1 MKNTTFNTFA
11 AICAFGFI
19 GLAFIGISG
28 KFEEVN
34 TALSVFAGFSLFSI
48 AALYFAM
55 NAMQQ
60 QMVHM
65 REDTDEVSRRITS
78 EIRDVYQYIEESKRD
93 LHERVES
100 NYRDCNESISEMYR
114 RMDTITDDCCAG
126 SKK

>member
-28 KFEEVN
+28 KFDEVN
-34 TALSVFAGFSLFSI
+34 TALSVFAGFTLFSV
-48 AALYFAM
+48 ACLYFAM
-55 NAMQQ
+55 NGMQQ
-60 QMVHM
+60 QML
-65 REDTDEVSRRITS
+65 RNSEDTDDVSRRITNDV
-78 EIRDVYQYIEESKRD
+78 RDLYQYIEESKRD

-114 RMDTITDDCCAG
+114 RMDSMADDCCVG

>member
-48 AALYFAM
+48 ASLYFAM
-55 NAMQQ
+55 NGIQQ
-60 QMVHM
+60 QMLHNS
-65 REDTDEVSRRITS
+65 EDTDELSRRITND
-78 EIRDVYQYIEESKRD
+78 IRDVYQYIEESKRD
-93 LHERVES
+93 LHERVET

-114 RMDTITDDCCAG
+114 RMDSMADDCCVG